1 MDFAGWHVLDIFF
14 VILGCYFVVRGC
26 FRGFVGEVLT
36 LCGFFCSFY
45 VSFKF
50 SGRIAETIA
59 SSAGLNRS
67 VAQILAIISVWLV
80 MSIVVAVLRQMTK
93 GLLSAVSL
101 GGVDKLLGLLSG
113 LLKTTVII
121 YVFLVAGLLLAPVVN
136 PTWMTNSDLLRYAG
150 RQRPDVRKMLIS
162 YEILPEVSGLPSGT
176 LEQIL
181 RPYRTGSESPRG

>member
-59 SSAGLNRS
+59 SGTPWTK
-67 VAQILAIISVWLV
+67 IIP
-80 MSIVVAVLRQMTK
+80 MIT
-93 GLLSAVSL
+93 
-101 GGVDKLLGLLSG
+101 
-113 LLKTTVII
+113 
-121 YVFLVAGLLLAPVVN
+121 P
-136 PTWMTNSDLLRYAG
+136 
-150 RQRPDVRKMLIS
+150 
-162 YEILPEVSGLPSGT
+162 
-176 LEQIL
+176 
-181 RPYRTGSESPRG
+181 

>member
-93 GLLSAVSL
+93 GLLS
-101 GGVDKLLGLLSG
+101 G

-150 RQRPDVRKMLIS
+150 RQWPDVRKMLIS